1 MSPHTFLVPKDHTL
15 ENILHFAND
24 LATGSHTAEEFIFD
38 FQSSKG
44 LATPF
49 GMLYLGYAIRQFAA
63 ARHGAKITARNIDK
77 VNYAAHMGF
86 YQCCGFEVGN
96 PPGKAKGSN
105 TYLPVTILKVEEL
118 REQARRDAREVGDVI
133 EERSQQLARILTQ
146 EELGATTEVL
156 AYSLREMIRNV
167 VEHSQSPEVAYC
179 AQYHPLK
186 KQAELAI
193 LDMGVGVRATLT
205 QNPHLTVHDDREALN
220 LAVMPG
226 ISSKMYKGIKKRDY
240 DVWQNSGYGLFV
252 VSRLCGHEGKFLIVS
267 GDKALSLKPD
277 MREYHE
283 AKFSGTAVRLN
294 LSSKNIS
301 SLPKTMKSI
310 MQEGDEIARSLKAV
324 ENDPAPV
331 ASRML
336 ANEFSKGKK

>member
-1 MSPHTFLVPKDHTL
+1 MTSQLFLVPKEHTL
-15 ENILHFAND
+15 EAILQLSNE
-24 LATGSHTAEEFIFD
+24 LAGYTGEAPEYIFD
-38 FQSSKG
+38 FQSGSG
-44 LATPF
+44 YTTPF
-49 GMLYLGYAIRQFAA
+49 GMLYLGFAIRQFAA
-63 ARHGAKITARNIDK
+63 TRHGAKITARNMDK
-77 VNYAAHMGF
+77 TNYAAHMGF
-86 YQCCGFEVGN
+86 YHCCGFEVGN

-146 EELGATTEVL
+146 EELGTTNEVI

-167 VEHSQSPEVAYC
+167 VEHSQSNEVAYC

-193 LDMGVGVRATLT
+193 LDTGVGVRATLT
-205 QNPHLTVHDDREALN
+205 QNPHLTIHDDREALN

-226 ISSKMYKGIKKRDY
+226 ISSKMYKGIKKREY
-240 DVWQNSGYGLFV
+240 DVWQNSGYGLFA

-277 MREYHE
+277 HREYHE
-283 AKFSGTAVRLN
+283 ANFAGTAVRLN

-301 SLPKTMKSI
+301 SLTKTMKVI

-324 ENDPAPV
+324 ENDHAPV

-336 ANEFSKGKK
+336 ASEFSKPKK

>member
-1 MSPHTFLVPKDHTL
+1 MVPKEHTL
-15 ENILHFAND
+15 EEILQFGSE
-24 LATGSHTAEEFIFD
+24 LAAHTSDSQEYIFD
-38 FQSSKG
+38 FQTGSG
-44 LATPF
+44 YTTPF
-49 GMLYLGYAIRQFAA
+49 GMLYLGFAIRQFAA
-63 ARHGAKITARNIDK
+63 TRSGAKVTARNVDK
-77 VNYAAHMGF
+77 TNYAAHMGF

-133 EERSQQLARILTQ
+133 EERSQQLARILTH
-146 EELGATTEVL
+146 EEQGPVIDVI

-167 VEHSQSPEVAYC
+167 VEHSQSDEVAYC

-193 LDMGVGVRATLT
+193 LDMGVGVHATLK
-205 QNPHLTVHDDREALN
+205 QNPHLTIRDDRDALN

-226 ISSKMYKGIKKRDY
+226 ISSKMYKGIKKREY
-240 DVWQNSGYGLFV
+240 DVWQNSGYGLFA

-277 MREYHE
+277 TREYHE
-283 AKFSGTAVRLN
+283 ANFPGTAIRLN
-294 LSSKNIS
+294 LSSRNIN
-301 SLPKTMKSI
+301 SLPKTMKII

-324 ENDPAPV
+324 ENDHAPV

-336 ANEFSKGKK
+336 ASEFSKPKK

>member
-1 MSPHTFLVPKDHTL
+1 MSTQTFIVPKEHTL
-15 ENILHFAND
+15 EAILQFRRE
-24 LATGSHTAEEFIFD
+24 LAGYGAECAEYIFD
-38 FQSSKG
+38 FQPGSG
-44 LATPF
+44 YVTPF
-49 GMLYLGYAIRQFAA
+49 GMLAIGFAIRQFAA
-63 ARHGAKITARNIDK
+63 ARRGATIQSRHIDQSS
-77 VNYAAHMGF
+77 YAAHMGY

-118 REQARRDAREVGDVI
+118 REQARSTGRDVGDVI

-146 EELGATTEVL
+146 EELGAATEVL

-167 VEHSQSPEVAYC
+167 VEHSQSQEVAYC

-193 LDMGVGVRATLT
+193 LDTGVGVRATLM

-240 DVWQNSGYGLFV
+240 DVWQNSGYGLFA
-252 VSRLCGHEGKFLIVS
+252 VSRLCGHEGS
-267 GDKALSLKPD
+267 
-277 MREYHE
+277 
-283 AKFSGTAVRLN
+283 
-294 LSSKNIS
+294 
-301 SLPKTMKSI
+301 
-310 MQEGDEIARSLKAV
+310 RS
-324 ENDPAPV
+324 
-331 ASRML
+331 
-336 ANEFSKGKK
+336 